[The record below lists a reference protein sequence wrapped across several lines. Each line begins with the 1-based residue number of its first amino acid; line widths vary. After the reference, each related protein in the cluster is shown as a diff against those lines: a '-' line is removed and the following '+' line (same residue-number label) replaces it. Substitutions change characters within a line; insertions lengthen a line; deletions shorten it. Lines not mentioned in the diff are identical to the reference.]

1 MLYLSLWDVK
11 DVSKTSSPQFWFANH
26 AKGQTYTKDIMAIQ
40 NVEDYYNKM
49 ATDYEE
55 SMFGWGYCMPEAI
68 ADALVKYGGLFR
80 EATVLDLG
88 CGNGLCG
95 QALFNRGIENLS
107 GIDFSRYRSKGGVD
121 PLSSK
126 KGTFFLCF

>member
-1 MLYLSLWDVK
+1 MHYFTTGSNKLAYLRFSFDRK
-11 DVSKTSSPQFWFANH
+11 STS
-26 AKGQTYTKDIMAIQ
+26 KDIMAIQ

-68 ADALVKYGGLFR
+68 ADALVKYGGLLR

-107 GIDFSRYRSKGGVD
+107 GIDFSRYRNKGG
-121 PLSSK
+121 P
-126 KGTFFLCF
+126 TFF